1 MNLEILVPKNI
12 GTHATKVA
20 ENMSHKSSL
29 ILLNSAKKFTTH
41 AIKTASK
48 RTVQKTAKST
58 GDLIGNK
65 IADEIISISKSP
77 QNENER

>member
-48 RTVQKTAKST
+48 RTV
-58 GDLIGNK
+58 GNK
-65 IADEIISISKSP
+65 IADEITSISKSP